1 MRNVWKNIP
10 VIYDRFY
17 AFKSGRKV
25 RYQGEVCVVK
35 ENNPN
40 WEKIIVTT
48 PKGESIPLRYIDV
61 ELLVEDLFI

>member
-1 MRNVWKNIP
+1 MK
-10 VIYDRFY
+10 
-17 AFKSGRKV
+17 
-25 RYQGEVCVVK
+25 YQGEVCVVK

-40 WEKIIVTT
+40 WEKIIIIT